1 MGGVWRNYFYLR
13 GVRRENRELREEIQR
28 LRLEQVRMAEDAGQ
42 ARRLQALLSFKEQ
55 FISETLPAQ
64 VISTTG
70 SDFSRAVYIDKGA
83 QDGLR
88 PDMPVITPE
97 GVVGKVFRVY
107 PSSSLVLLI
116 SDPSS
121 GVGVIL
127 EKTRLQGI
135 LKGAASG
142 ETVLQNVMSD
152 ERVNTGEPVLTSGG
166 DRVFPKG
173 LAVGTVAEVGPGS
186 GLFLRVRIKP
196 AARLERL
203 EEVLVIT
210 RVEEKGPS
218 VDDLT
223 GPVRAVDILA
233 RRLPSVPRPSEESG
247 TNKAAGSSLPAPTV
261 NLPAIPGIPKTAN
274 SPVPSKPPV
283 PSRDKAPELSAGS
296 GTAKQGSEAVSKP
309 GETRSPVSSVL
320 SEEEAPVEVSPKDN
334 PR

>member
-1 MGGVWRNYFYLR
+1 
-13 GVRRENRELREEIQR
+13 
-28 LRLEQVRMAEDAGQ
+28 MAEDAGQ

-55 FISETLPAQ
+55 FISDTLPAQ

-70 SDFSRAVYIDKGA
+70 SDFSRAVYIDKGS
-83 QDGLR
+83 QDNLR

-127 EKTRLQGI
+127 EKSRLQGI

-152 ERVNTGEPVLTSGG
+152 ERVNPGEKVLTSGG

-173 LAVGTVAEVGPGS
+173 LAVGTVAEVEPGS
-186 GLFLRVRIKP
+186 GLFLRVRVKP

-210 RVEEKGPS
+210 RIEERGPS

-223 GPVRAVDILA
+223 GPVRAADILA
-233 RRLPSVPRPSEESG
+233 QRLPSVPKSQESSADPDA
-247 TNKAAGSSLPAPTV
+247 KPSLPAATV
-261 NLPAIPGIPKTAN
+261 NLPAIPGVRT
-274 SPVPSKPPV
+274 
-283 PSRDKAPELSAGS
+283 APEAAAPPPKPAPRPQAPAQKTGAETQVEA
-296 GTAKQGSEAVSKP
+296 TA
-309 GETRSPVSSVL
+309 SPVSSTVPA
-320 SEEEAPVEVSPKDN
+320 EPPVSGNPKPSIKDT